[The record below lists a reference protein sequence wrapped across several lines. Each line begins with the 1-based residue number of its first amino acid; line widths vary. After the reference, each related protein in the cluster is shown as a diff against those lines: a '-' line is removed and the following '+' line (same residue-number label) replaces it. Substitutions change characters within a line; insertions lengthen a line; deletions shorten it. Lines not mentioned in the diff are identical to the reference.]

1 VTRRACLLLAA
12 ALSAGCT
19 ITAEQ
24 SGPPALLEGFSPP
37 VNVASAESIVGDLGV
52 PDEMDATDEGFRFV
66 YRFRRRDESKF
77 GIAYYVKLV
86 TDQRTAHR
94 EGALEL
100 WFDAEGKLLASK
112 LREGGRNG
120 TE

>member
-1 VTRRACLLLAA
+1 MKRVLLAVIA
-12 ALSAGCT
+12 ALVAGCT

-24 SGPPALLEGFSPP
+24 SGSPALLDTFAPP
-37 VNVASAESIVGDLGV
+37 TGGASAESIVTELGV
-52 PDEMDATDEGFRFV
+52 PDAIDATDEGFRFV

-86 TDQRTAHR
+86 TDQRATHR

-100 WFDAEGKLLASK
+100 WFDPAGRLLASK
-112 LREGGRNG
+112 LREGDRDGV
-120 TE
+120 E